1 MGSTVDAHK
10 KARYGHRDW
19 LVWVDRHGERHAE
32 RATAETIK
40 AAMLACGTKRP
51 FVMYLANS
59 GTGFLMTWRI
69 AVNVLSNAK
78 AGYL

>member
-1 MGSTVDAHK
+1 MSAIDAYK
-10 KARYGHRDW
+10 KARYGRRDW
-19 LVWVDRHGERHAE
+19 LVWVDRQGERHAE

-59 GTGFLMTWRI
+59 GIGLQMTWRI

-78 AGYL
+78 TGYL